1 MLFLKFHNAFIHPFF
16 TVHIDDLG
24 VPWGWFW
31 GGPCRYA
38 YHGIQDVERLA
49 ESDLPSAF
57 ATVSSDAAWRPNS
70 STESIML
77 DRPFGVVLL
86 KYDIYNIYTSIHLIF
101 PKKKHFAWSLQDISQ
116 LFEELRPLQAKS
128 RWRMVLPIHRLR
140 QLGWEGK
147 MSVAATCWFFMSK
160 KVFRLFGQFLSNLHL
175 FGVVFSTFYYW
186 VLFWEKPSRPKIF
199 PLQKLSALLM
209 FLFLPSCWMWVCKLN
224 QPEYQFDVHYVL
236 FNLFKHVLHY
246 PFWSGPGPSHVL
258 FILTWGK
265 MTCLKHVNTINLG
278 VFWGLIH
285 KRSDYTDQAQEK
297 DALYQAVQQSSHILS
312 VWELNKKAL
321 SCGDSPPHDSHR
333 LILMDGE
340 GI

>member
-1 MLFLKFHNAFIHPFF
+1 MIY
-16 TVHIDDLG
+16 I
-24 VPWGWFW
+24 
-31 GGPCRYA
+31 Y
-38 YHGIQDVERLA
+38 
-49 ESDLPSAF
+49 
-57 ATVSSDAAWRPNS
+57 
-70 STESIML
+70 
-77 DRPFGVVLL
+77 
-86 KYDIYNIYTSIHLIF
+86 IYNIYTSIHLIF
-101 PKKKHFAWSLQDISQ
+101 PKKRHFAWSLQDISQ

-147 MSVAATCWFFMSK
+147 MSVAATCWFFTSK

-186 VLFWEKPSRPKIF
+186 VLFWEKPSRPRIF

-321 SCGDSPPHDSHR
+321 SCGDSPPPHDSHR